1 MAKHRNKKK
10 NKGGT
15 AMDIS
20 VEEAFSTPQ
29 EVDISDPLQSKTALG
44 AIHRTFKKGR
54 LAKRSKNLRK
64 QKAIEKAVSN
74 IEKSEEKVFK
84 VKTKALR
91 VQSAKSLYE

>member
-20 VEEAFSTPQ
+20 VEEALSTPR

-54 LAKRSKNLRK
+54 LAKKIKNLRK
-64 QKAIEKAVSN
+64 QKGHRKGRQQHREVGRES
-74 IEKSEEKVFK
+74 
-84 VKTKALR
+84 
-91 VQSAKSLYE
+91 VQSKNQGT